1 MLEKIVKKKLKGNKK
16 MPKQQEKINSL
27 YHDTKKKILHIAA
40 RLFSERGYSQV
51 SVREICELA
60 EIGKPTLYYYF
71 KDKQTLFLKL
81 IEESRTITNKLVDE
95 FIISQPE
102 FKRQFHGLFRLH
114 LEYLKKH
121 SNFVRFFFV
130 VHFMSLDQ
138 NLKNEVIEQSKEYL
152 QKLQEFIKKGQKEG
166 HISSELPVSTIS
178 LAIFGSIRYFMLYH
192 LQNID
197 TEFDVERELEEL
209 YQFWVNKIFLK

>member
-1 MLEKIVKKKLKGNKK
+1 MSKNQG
-16 MPKQQEKINSL
+16 KINSL
-27 YHDTKKKILHIAA
+27 SHDTKKRILQVAP

-81 IEESRTITNKLVDE
+81 IEESRVITNKLIDE

-102 FKRQFHGLFRLH
+102 FKKQFHGLFRLH

-121 SNFVRFFFV
+121 STFVRFFFV
-130 VHFMSLDQ
+130 VHLMSLDQ
-138 NLKNEVIEQSKEYL
+138 NLKNVVIEQSKEYL

-166 HISSELPVSTIS
+166 HISP
-178 LAIFGSIRYFMLYH
+178 
-192 LQNID
+192 
-197 TEFDVERELEEL
+197 EL
-209 YQFWVNKIFLK
+209 YLWLFLVRFAISCFITCKTSIQNLILKESWKRCINSG

>member
-1 MLEKIVKKKLKGNKK
+1 MSKNQGEIG
-16 MPKQQEKINSL
+16 SFS
-27 YHDTKKKILHIAA
+27 HDTKKRILQVAA

-71 KDKQTLFLKL
+71 KDKQTLFFKL
-81 IEESRTITNKLVDE
+81 IEESRVITNKLIDE

-102 FKRQFHGLFRLH
+102 CKEQFHGLFRLH

-121 SNFVRFFFV
+121 STFVRFFFV
-130 VHFMSLDQ
+130 VHLMSLDQ
-138 NLKNEVIEQSKEYL
+138 NLKNVVLEQSKEYL

-166 HISSELPVSTIS
+166 HISPELPVLTIS

-197 TEFDVERELEEL
+197 TEFDIERELEAL
-209 YQFWVNKIFLK
+209 YQFWVDKIFLK